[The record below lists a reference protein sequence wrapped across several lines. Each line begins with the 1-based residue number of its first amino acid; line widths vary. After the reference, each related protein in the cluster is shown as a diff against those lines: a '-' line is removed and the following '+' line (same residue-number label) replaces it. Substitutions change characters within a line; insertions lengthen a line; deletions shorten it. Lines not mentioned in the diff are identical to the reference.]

1 MYNLPRVVKEKTHSE
16 SVTASVGTVRV
27 NCLCGDKERMRINHR
42 GKVEWSKPTVAA
54 RYLTWPRR
62 IPHVPQKSLK
72 ETISQ
77 SPLHLMSNYQEEVKT
92 LIWIG
97 LWSKTTW
104 KCDASDGAAAFDSNV
119 HEARDGTHYDIPD
132 WIVGAICICD
142 FVVTNTLA
150 ASVSQRA
157 AAFLIC
163 HHGGIRRRLEHAFE
177 RKVIL
182 ALSCS

>member
-1 MYNLPRVVKEKTHSE
+1 M
-16 SVTASVGTVRV
+16 
-27 NCLCGDKERMRINHR
+27 
-42 GKVEWSKPTVAA
+42 AA

-77 SPLHLMSNYQEEVKT
+77 FPLHLMSNYQEEVKA

-97 LWSKTTW
+97 LWSEATW
-104 KCDASDGAAAFDSNV
+104 KCDASDGAAAFDSNA
-119 HEARDGTHYDIPD
+119 HEARDGTHYDVPD
-132 WIVGAICICD
+132 WIAGAICICD

-157 AAFLIC
+157 AAFLTC

-182 ALSCS
+182 ALSCSSQCVSAPFARACFSARSCDGLICPPPRAVSMWTGQDELNLMS